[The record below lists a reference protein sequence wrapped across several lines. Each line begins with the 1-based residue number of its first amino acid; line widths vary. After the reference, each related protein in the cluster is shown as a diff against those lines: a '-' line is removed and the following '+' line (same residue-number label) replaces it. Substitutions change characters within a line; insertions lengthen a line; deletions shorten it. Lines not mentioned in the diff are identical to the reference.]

1 MKKLLIITTLI
12 LFSFSYAFAQKE
24 ITINEECVYLDE
36 LTASHVPHNKV
47 QCGIT
52 AGSKVTVS
60 KDIIQQHINEA
71 GINGTVIADVVVF
84 RQWEKLSYNKVAE
97 LIKNEYAAAYPDVEI
112 SIEQIRI
119 PDNLYDINDGRLQI
133 SCDTTKLGAA
143 YAEARIENSKYQI
156 YYYVKGYKEAY
167 VTKERVK
174 AGDSLAGKVIKEK
187 VDVTN
192 IKSELVTDAES
203 MAANRAMPA
212 GKILTT
218 DLVSTRP
225 ALKKGEAVKIIVSN
239 GTLHIETQGVVEE
252 NAMPGK
258 KVLVRNTASQKV
270 ITADYLGNGIVKAE
284 F

>member
-71 GINGTVIADVVVF
+71 GINGTVISDVIVF
-84 RQWEKLSYNKVAE
+84 RQWEKLSYDKVAE

-119 PDNLYDINDGRLQI
+119 PDNLYDINDGILQI

-203 MAANRAMPA
+203 MAANRAMPV

-252 NAMPGK
+252 NAMSGK
-258 KVLVRNTASQKV
+258 KVLVRNIASQKV
-270 ITADYLGNGIVKAE
+270 ITASYVGNGVVKAE

>member
-71 GINGTVIADVVVF
+71 GINGTVISDIIVF
-84 RQWEKLSYNKVAE
+84 RQWEKLSYDKVAE

-119 PDNLYDINDGRLQI
+119 PDNLYDINDGILQI

-270 ITADYLGNGIVKAE
+270 ITASYVGNGVVKAE

>member
-84 RQWEKLSYNKVAE
+84 RQWEKLSYDKVAE

-270 ITADYLGNGIVKAE
+270 ITASYVGNGVVKAE

>member
-1 MKKLLIITTLI
+1 MKKFLIITTLV
-12 LFSFSYAFAQKE
+12 LFSCSYAFAQME
-24 ITINEECVYLDE
+24 ITIDNECVYLDE

-47 QCGIT
+47 ECGIS
-52 AGSKVTVS
+52 AGSKVTIS
-60 KDIIQQHINEA
+60 KDVIQKHIDEA
-71 GINGTVIADVVVF
+71 GINGTVRSDVIVY
-84 RQWEKLSYNKVAE
+84 RQWEKLSYDKVAK
-97 LIKNEYAAAYPDVEI
+97 LIKDEYAAEYPDMEI

-174 AGDSLAGKVIKEK
+174 AGENLAGKVTKEK

-192 IKSELVTDAES
+192 IKYELVTDAES
-203 MAANRAMPA
+203 MAASRAMPA

-258 KVLVRNTASQKV
+258 KVLVRNIASQKV

>member
-1 MKKLLIITTLI
+1 MKKLLIITTII

-52 AGSKVTVS
+52 AGSKVTIS

-71 GINGTVIADVVVF
+71 GINGTVISDVIVF
-84 RQWEKLSYNKVAE
+84 RQWEKLSYDKVAK
-97 LIKNEYAAAYPDVEI
+97 LIKDEYTKAYPDIEI

-119 PDNLYDINDGRLQI
+119 PDNLYDINDSRLQI

-167 VTKERVK
+167 VTKERIK

-192 IKSELVTDAES
+192 IKYELVTDAES
-203 MAANRAMPA
+203 MAASRAMPA

-258 KVLVRNTASQKV
+258 KVLVRNIASQKV

>member
-1 MKKLLIITTLI
+1 MKNLLIITTLI

-71 GINGTVIADVVVF
+71 GINGTVISDVIVF
-84 RQWEKLSYNKVAE
+84 RQWEKLSYDKVAE

-174 AGDSLAGKVIKEK
+174 AGDSLTGKVIKEK

-270 ITADYLGNGIVKAE
+270 ITASYVGNGVVKAE

>member
-1 MKKLLIITTLI
+1 MKKLLIITTII

-52 AGSKVTVS
+52 AGSKVTIS

-71 GINGTVIADVVVF
+71 GINGTVISDVIVF
-84 RQWEKLSYNKVAE
+84 RQWEKLSYDKVAK
-97 LIKNEYAAAYPDVEI
+97 LIKDEYTKAYPDMEI

-143 YAEARIENSKYQI
+143 YAEARLENSKYQI

-174 AGDSLAGKVIKEK
+174 AGENLAGKVIKEK

-192 IKSELVTDAES
+192 IKYELVTDAES
-203 MAANRAMPA
+203 MAASRAMPA

-258 KVLVRNTASQKV
+258 KVLVRNIASQKV

>member
-1 MKKLLIITTLI
+1 MKKLLIITTII

-52 AGSKVTVS
+52 AGSKVTIS

-71 GINGTVIADVVVF
+71 GINGTVISDVIVF
-84 RQWEKLSYNKVAE
+84 RQWEKLSYDKVAK
-97 LIKNEYAAAYPDVEI
+97 LIKDEYAAEYPDMEI

-174 AGDSLAGKVIKEK
+174 AGESLAGKVIKEK

-192 IKSELVTDAES
+192 IKYELVTDAES
-203 MAANRAMPA
+203 MAASRAMPA

-239 GTLHIETQGVVEE
+239 GTLHVETQGVVEE

-258 KVLVRNTASQKV
+258 KVLVRNIASQKV

>member
-71 GINGTVIADVVVF
+71 GINGTVISDVVVF
-84 RQWEKLSYNKVAE
+84 RQWEKLSYDKVAE

-119 PDNLYDINDGRLQI
+119 PDNLYDINNGNLKL
-133 SCDTTKLGAA
+133 SCDTSKLGAA

-212 GKILTT
+212 GKILTA
-218 DLVSTRP
+218 DLVSARP

-270 ITADYLGNGIVKAE
+270 ITASYVGNGVVKAE

>member
-84 RQWEKLSYNKVAE
+84 RQWEKLSYDKVAE

>member
-1 MKKLLIITTLI
+1 MKKLLIITTII

-52 AGSKVTVS
+52 AGSKVTIS

-71 GINGTVIADVVVF
+71 GINGTVISDVIVF
-84 RQWEKLSYNKVAE
+84 RQWEKLSYDKVAK
-97 LIKNEYAAAYPDVEI
+97 LIKDEYAAEYPDMEI

-174 AGDSLAGKVIKEK
+174 AGESLAGKVIKEK

-192 IKSELVTDAES
+192 IKYELVIDAES
-203 MAANRAMPA
+203 MAASRAMPA

-258 KVLVRNTASQKV
+258 KVLVRNIASQKV

>member
-84 RQWEKLSYNKVAE
+84 RQWEKLSYDKVAE

-119 PDNLYDINDGRLQI
+119 PDNLYDINNGNLKL
-133 SCDTTKLGAA
+133 SCDTSKLGAA

-218 DLVSTRP
+218 DLVSARP

-270 ITADYLGNGIVKAE
+270 ITASYVGNGVVKAE

>member
-84 RQWEKLSYNKVAE
+84 RQWEKLSYDKVAE

-258 KVLVRNTASQKV
+258 KVLVRNIASQKV

>member
-1 MKKLLIITTLI
+1 MKKLLIITTII

-24 ITINEECVYLDE
+24 ITINKECVYLDE

-52 AGSKVTVS
+52 AGSKVTIS

-71 GINGTVIADVVVF
+71 GINGTVISDVIVF
-84 RQWEKLSYNKVAE
+84 RQWEKLSYDKVAK
-97 LIKNEYAAAYPDVEI
+97 LIKDEYTKAYPDIEI

-174 AGDSLAGKVIKEK
+174 AGENLAGKVTKEK

-192 IKSELVTDAES
+192 IKYELVTDAES
-203 MAANRAMPA
+203 MAASRAMPA

-258 KVLVRNTASQKV
+258 KVLVRNIASQKV

>member
-71 GINGTVIADVVVF
+71 GINGTVISDIIVF
-84 RQWEKLSYNKVAE
+84 RQWEKLSYDKVAE

-258 KVLVRNTASQKV
+258 KVLVRNIASQKV

>member
-1 MKKLLIITTLI
+1 MKKLLIITTII

-52 AGSKVTVS
+52 AGSKVTIS

-71 GINGTVIADVVVF
+71 GINGTVISDVIVF
-84 RQWEKLSYNKVAE
+84 RQWEKLSYDKVAK
-97 LIKNEYAAAYPDVEI
+97 LIKDEYTKAYPDIEI

-174 AGDSLAGKVIKEK
+174 AGESLAGKVTKEK

-192 IKSELVTDAES
+192 IKYELVTDAES
-203 MAANRAMPA
+203 MAASRAMPA

-258 KVLVRNTASQKV
+258 KVLVRNIASQKV

>member
-52 AGSKVTVS
+52 AGSKVTIS

-270 ITADYLGNGIVKAE
+270 ITASYVGNGVVKAE

>member
-71 GINGTVIADVVVF
+71 GINGTVISDIIVF
-84 RQWEKLSYNKVAE
+84 RQWEKLSYDKVAE

-270 ITADYLGNGIVKAE
+270 ITASYVGNGVVKAE

>member
-1 MKKLLIITTLI
+1 MKKLLIITTII

-52 AGSKVTVS
+52 AGSKVTIS

-71 GINGTVIADVVVF
+71 GINGTVISDVIVF
-84 RQWEKLSYNKVAE
+84 RQWEKLSYDKVAK
-97 LIKNEYAAAYPDVEI
+97 LIKDEYTKAYPDIEI

-192 IKSELVTDAES
+192 IKYELVTDAES
-203 MAANRAMPA
+203 MAASRAMPA

-258 KVLVRNTASQKV
+258 KVLVRNIASQKV

>member
-84 RQWEKLSYNKVAE
+84 RQWEKLSYDKVAE

-174 AGDSLAGKVIKEK
+174 AGDSLAGKVTKEK

-192 IKSELVTDAES
+192 IKYELVTDAES
-203 MAANRAMPA
+203 MAASRAMPA

-258 KVLVRNTASQKV
+258 KVLVRNIASQKV

>member
-1 MKKLLIITTLI
+1 MKKLLIITTII

-52 AGSKVTVS
+52 AGSKVTIS

-71 GINGTVIADVVVF
+71 GINGTVISDVIVF
-84 RQWEKLSYNKVAE
+84 RQWEKLSYDKVAK
-97 LIKNEYAAAYPDVEI
+97 LIKDEYTKAYPDIEI

-119 PDNLYDINDGRLQI
+119 PDNLYDINDSRLQI

-174 AGDSLAGKVIKEK
+174 AGESLAGKVIKEK

-192 IKSELVTDAES
+192 IKYELVTDAES
-203 MAANRAMPA
+203 MAASRAMPA

-225 ALKKGEAVKIIVSN
+225 ALKKGEAVK
-239 GTLHIETQGVVEE
+239 
-252 NAMPGK
+252 K
-258 KVLVRNTASQKV
+258 
-270 ITADYLGNGIVKAE
+270 
-284 F
+284 

>member
-84 RQWEKLSYNKVAE
+84 RQWEKLSYDKVAE

-119 PDNLYDINDGRLQI
+119 PDNLYDINDGILQI

-270 ITADYLGNGIVKAE
+270 ITASYVGNGVVKAE

>member
-1 MKKLLIITTLI
+1 MKKLLIITTII

-36 LTASHVPHNKV
+36 LTASHVSHNKV

-52 AGSKVTVS
+52 AGSKVTIS

-71 GINGTVIADVVVF
+71 GINGTVISDVIVF
-84 RQWEKLSYNKVAE
+84 RQWEKLSYDKVAK
-97 LIKNEYAAAYPDVEI
+97 LIKDEYAAEYPDMEI

-174 AGDSLAGKVIKEK
+174 AGESLAGKVIKEK

-192 IKSELVTDAES
+192 IKYELVTDAES
-203 MAANRAMPA
+203 MAASRAMPA

-258 KVLVRNTASQKV
+258 KVLVRNIASQKV

>member
-1 MKKLLIITTLI
+1 MKKLLIIIAII

-52 AGSKVTVS
+52 AGSKVTIS

-71 GINGTVIADVVVF
+71 GINGTVISDVIVF
-84 RQWEKLSYNKVAE
+84 RQWEKLSYDKVAK
-97 LIKNEYAAAYPDVEI
+97 LIKDEYTKAYPDIEI

-174 AGDSLAGKVIKEK
+174 AGENLAGKVTKEK

-192 IKSELVTDAES
+192 IKYELVTDAES
-203 MAANRAMPA
+203 MTASRAMPA

-258 KVLVRNTASQKV
+258 KVLVRNIASQKV

>member
-1 MKKLLIITTLI
+1 MKKLLIITTII

-52 AGSKVTVS
+52 AGSKVTIS

-71 GINGTVIADVVVF
+71 GINGTVISDVIVF
-84 RQWEKLSYNKVAE
+84 RQWEKLSYDKVAK
-97 LIKNEYAAAYPDVEI
+97 LIKDEYTKAYPDIEI

-174 AGDSLAGKVIKEK
+174 AGENLAGKVTKEK

-192 IKSELVTDAES
+192 IKYELVTDAES
-203 MAANRAMPA
+203 MTASRAMPA

-258 KVLVRNTASQKV
+258 KVLVRNIASQKV

>member
-1 MKKLLIITTLI
+1 MKKLLIITTII

-52 AGSKVTVS
+52 AGSKVTIS

-71 GINGTVIADVVVF
+71 GINGTVISDVIVF
-84 RQWEKLSYNKVAE
+84 RQWEKLSYDKVAK
-97 LIKNEYAAAYPDVEI
+97 LIKDEYTKAYSDIEI

-119 PDNLYDINDGRLQI
+119 PDNLYDINDSRLQI

-167 VTKERVK
+167 VTKERIK
-174 AGDSLAGKVIKEK
+174 AGENLAGKVIKEK

-192 IKSELVTDAES
+192 IKYELVTDAES
-203 MAANRAMPA
+203 MAASRAMPA

-258 KVLVRNTASQKV
+258 KVLVRNIASQKV

>member
-52 AGSKVTVS
+52 AGSKVTIS

>member
-1 MKKLLIITTLI
+1 MKNLLIITIII

-52 AGSKVTVS
+52 AGSKVTIS

-71 GINGTVIADVVVF
+71 GINGTVISDVIVF
-84 RQWEKLSYNKVAE
+84 RQWEKLSYDKVAK
-97 LIKNEYAAAYPDVEI
+97 LIKDEYAAEYPDMEI

-174 AGDSLAGKVIKEK
+174 AGESLAGKVTKEK

-192 IKSELVTDAES
+192 IKYELVTDAES
-203 MAANRAMPA
+203 MTASRAMPA

-218 DLVSTRP
+218 DLVSVRP

-258 KVLVRNTASQKV
+258 KVLVRNIASQKL

>member
-71 GINGTVIADVVVF
+71 GINGTVISDIIVF
-84 RQWEKLSYNKVAE
+84 RQWEKLSYDKVAE

>member
-1 MKKLLIITTLI
+1 MKKLLIITTII

-24 ITINEECVYLDE
+24 ISINEECVYLDE

-52 AGSKVTVS
+52 AGSKVTIS

-71 GINGTVIADVVVF
+71 GINGTVISDVIVF
-84 RQWEKLSYNKVAE
+84 RQWEKLSYDKVAK
-97 LIKNEYAAAYPDVEI
+97 LIKDEYTKAYPDIEI

-174 AGDSLAGKVIKEK
+174 AGESLAGKVTKEK

-192 IKSELVTDAES
+192 IKYELVTDAES
-203 MAANRAMPA
+203 MAASRAMPA

-258 KVLVRNTASQKV
+258 KVLVRNIASQKV

>member
-1 MKKLLIITTLI
+1 MKKLLIITTII

-52 AGSKVTVS
+52 AGSKVTIS

-71 GINGTVIADVVVF
+71 GINGTVISDVIVF
-84 RQWEKLSYNKVAE
+84 RQWEKLSYDKVAK
-97 LIKNEYAAAYPDVEI
+97 LIKDEYTKAYPDIEI

-174 AGDSLAGKVIKEK
+174 AGESLAGKVIKEK

-192 IKSELVTDAES
+192 IKYELVTDAES
-203 MAANRAMPA
+203 MAASRAMPA

-258 KVLVRNTASQKV
+258 KVLVRNIASQKV

>member
-84 RQWEKLSYNKVAE
+84 RQWEKLSYDKVAE

-258 KVLVRNTASQKV
+258 KVLVRNIASQKV
-270 ITADYLGNGIVKAE
+270 ITASYVGNGVVKAE

>member
-84 RQWEKLSYNKVAE
+84 RQWEKLSYDKVAE

-203 MAANRAMPA
+203 MAANRAMPV

-252 NAMPGK
+252 NAMSGK
-258 KVLVRNTASQKV
+258 KVLVRNIASQKV
-270 ITADYLGNGIVKAE
+270 ITASYVGNGVVKAE